1 MASISKSYSAIG
13 AVCVIRRVALAS
25 TKSSINGTSSRSSGC
40 TNVDVGPPGEG
51 GAGARPL
58 LFPQERQEFVGHGEL
73 LLQLCPARVCFRDK
87 GSQFTANVRI
97 DNSRAAIRAERVDD
111 AQ

>member
-25 TKSSINGTSSRSSGC
+25 MKSSINGTSSRSSGC

-87 GSQFTANVRI
+87 GSQFTANVRV
-97 DNSRAAIRAERVDD
+97 DNARAAICAERVDD